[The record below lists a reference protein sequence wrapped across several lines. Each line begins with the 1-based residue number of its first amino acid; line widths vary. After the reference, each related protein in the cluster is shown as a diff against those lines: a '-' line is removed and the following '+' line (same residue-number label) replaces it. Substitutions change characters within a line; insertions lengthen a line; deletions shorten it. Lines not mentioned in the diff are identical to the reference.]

1 MTEAFD
7 NLDYEDTLLSVDPA
21 EQLARLQVELA
32 SKTEYITSLED
43 RNSTLVSANIALIQQ
58 FTNQSFLRIQT
69 STRLNKINHGVIGII
84 QEMENHPFMIKL
96 KKDKVT
102 VSELKEG
109 LQNILESWTT
119 SSMYSDMLTCR
130 KKSYIYDR
138 SRPLPDYEAFT
149 KIFDQSRMEF
159 NHLQLLALCD
169 KFDVRL
175 RIHCRSIR
183 LFNQGSSFPDVVTA
197 YLTMAS
203 SLLLF
208 HMFDDQHLLL
218 RYSPDCPPTVS
229 YSSPDYENIVMQNH
243 RHLSLGHVASA
254 SSPVSE
260 AFIDISQQ
268 QSSSKSRQNSTQP
281 QGQDLGSRFDQN
293 GSSKRARF

>member
-1 MTEAFD
+1 MTEDYD
-7 NLDYEDTLLSVDPA
+7 NLDYQDTLLSVDPTK
-21 EQLARLQVELA
+21 QLARLQVDLA

-43 RNSTLVSANIALIQQ
+43 RNATLVSANIALIQQ

-130 KKSYIYDR
+130 KQSYIYDR
-138 SRPLPDYEAFT
+138 SRPLPNYEDFT
-149 KIFDQSRMEF
+149 KIFDQNRMEF

-175 RIHCRSIR
+175 RIHCRSIS
-183 LFNQGSSFPDVVTA
+183 LFNQGSRV
-197 YLTMAS
+197 LT
-203 SLLLF
+203 L
-208 HMFDDQHLLL
+208 
-218 RYSPDCPPTVS
+218 
-229 YSSPDYENIVMQNH
+229 
-243 RHLSLGHVASA
+243 
-254 SSPVSE
+254 
-260 AFIDISQQ
+260 
-268 QSSSKSRQNSTQP
+268 
-281 QGQDLGSRFDQN
+281 
-293 GSSKRARF
+293 